1 MPTYEY
7 QCQCGHSFEEEQRIS
22 EPALKT
28 CPICKDSKCKNWK
41 KNKGCKVERVI
52 NATGFVLKG
61 GGWYKDG
68 YGSSKSSSESS
79 TKKPKTQESS
89 SSTTKTESVSQTAS
103 KKSADS
109 SSNSK

>member
-22 EPALKT
+22 EEPLKT

-68 YGSSKSSSESS
+68 YGSSKSTSDSSSKKPKSSEALGQSTKAETTTSTS
-79 TKKPKTQESS
+79 TKKNSDSPK
-89 SSTTKTESVSQTAS
+89 K
-103 KKSADS
+103 
-109 SSNSK
+109 N